1 MKTHLE
7 CAGVVL
13 EGRPAG
19 LVVIQQHDGAE
30 LTTSQQH
37 LMSWTVDGEPMKDAE
52 FAVEI
57 WMARIYGSTL
67 PVPAAITKHI
77 RVFAGLQLAAP
88 DVMVRRAMTHADI
101 KVPELAKRSGISQ
114 RSIRRILNGKQ
125 DPTAATLFALTHAG
139 YAK

>member
-67 PVPAAITKHI
+67 PVPAAITAHVRK
-77 RVFAGLQLAAP
+77 FAALSLACP
-88 DVMVRRAMTHADI
+88 SVMVRRAMGEMS
-101 KVPELAKRSGISQ
+101 VPELAEKSGISQ